1 MIAMYRKDGDRN
13 VDIRI
18 FVVDMRES
26 TFKDGCSIGEKFE
39 RTRFHA
45 QAVLSECTHHLVK
58 GLSGGLVVVK
68 EIASKENHIDLFMLE
83 AVFDNNGDGSYI
95 FSPGKIQNF
104 IESSPTV
111 IPTDRVSLF
120 ITDMIVG
127 RNEDTNGI
135 RLYGR

>member
-1 MIAMYRKDGDRN
+1 M
-13 VDIRI
+13 
-18 FVVDMRES
+18 
-26 TFKDGCSIGEKFE
+26 
-39 RTRFHA
+39 
-45 QAVLSECTHHLVK
+45 
-58 GLSGGLVVVK
+58 K
-68 EIASKENHIDLFMLE
+68 EIASEENHIDLFMLE
-83 AVFDNNGDGSYI
+83 AVFDTKGDGSYI

-111 IPTDRVSLF
+111 IPTNRVSLF

>member
-1 MIAMYRKDGDRN
+1 MIAMDRKDGDGN
-13 VDIRI
+13 VDIGI

-26 TFKDGCSIGEKFE
+26 TFKDRCGIGQKFE

-58 GLSGGLVVVK
+58 GLSGRFVVVE
-68 EIASKENHIDLFMLE
+68 EIASEENHIDLFMLE
-83 AVFDNNGDGSYI
+83 AMIDTNGDGSYI
-95 FSPGKIQNF
+95 FSPGKVQNF

-111 IPTDRVSLF
+111 IPTNRVSLF